1 MKSEPID
8 DTNQTA
14 NPRPITRVIV
24 KRFRSFPS
32 VVLNMDNLV
41 FVVGRN
47 GSGKSN
53 LSDVFAFVA
62 EAMTSPLQ
70 AVLDRKGGIA
80 AVRNRSSVKSAP
92 PNMGLA
98 FEFGSFNG
106 VAGGRYAFEVR
117 ALPNY
122 GFRIVRE
129 QCLVRKKDGNR
140 WWFDRTESWK
150 SNAEGLIPA
159 LEPTALALPLVGGDE
174 RFAPIFKVLGGMRVY
189 SIEPAKLREMQDPD
203 SGVALKPDGSN
214 AASVLQEL
222 MRGEKEK
229 TQELR
234 DEIYHFLE
242 AIVPETKSVVP
253 KKHGNKLSMSFS
265 QEWGQ
270 GKKLSFDAFNMS
282 DGTLRSLGLI
292 MAVFQKPSPS
302 VLVIE
307 EPEATIHPGAL
318 GAVLDLIHKAS
329 KTMQVMVTTHS
340 PELLDANWLTEE
352 NLRIVS
358 WQEGASHL
366 LLPSEATREAIR
378 SHLMG
383 AGELLRSNALHAEEL
398 FANDDA
404 LRSGSLFEN
413 FAEIPA

>member
-1 MKSEPID
+1 MNTGP
-8 DTNQTA
+8 
-14 NPRPITRVIV
+14 VIKIII

-32 VVLNMDNLV
+32 AVLELDNPL

-53 LSDVFAFVA
+53 LADVFGFVA
-62 EAMTSPLQ
+62 EAMASPLQ
-70 AVLDRKGGIA
+70 AVFDGKGGIA

-98 FEFGSFNG
+98 FEFGAFNG
-106 VAGGRYAFEVR
+106 IEGGRFAFEVK

-129 QCLVRKKDGNR
+129 QCLVRKKDGTR
-140 WWFDRTESWK
+140 WWFDRTDTWK
-150 SNAEGLIPA
+150 SNAEGLTPA
-159 LEPTALALPLVGGDE
+159 LESTALALPLVGGDE
-174 RFAPIFKVLGGMRVY
+174 RFAPIFKVLSAMRVY
-189 SIEPAKLREMQDPD
+189 SIEPAKLRAMQDPD
-203 SGVALKPDGSN
+203 SGIVLKPDGGN

-222 MRGEKEK
+222 SRGEKAK
-229 TQELR
+229 ATQQ
-234 DEIYHFLE
+234 EIHRILE
-242 AIVPETKSVVP
+242 SIVPETKSVSP

-265 QEWGQ
+265 QGWGE
-270 GKKLSFDAFNMS
+270 GKKLTFDAFSMS

-292 MAVFQKPSPS
+292 MAVFQKQRPS

-318 GAVLDLIHKAS
+318 GAVLDLIRRAAKS
-329 KTMQVMVTTHS
+329 MQVIVTTHS
-340 PELLDANWLTEE
+340 PELLDAEWITDE

-366 LLPSEATREAIR
+366 LLPSTATREAMR

-398 FANDDA
+398 FANGDA
-404 LRSGSLFEN
+404 LRNGTLFEN
-413 FAEIPA
+413 LS

>member
-1 MKSEPID
+1 MD
-8 DTNQTA
+8 HTNMNT
-14 NPRPITRVIV
+14 RPITRIVI

-32 VVLNMDNLV
+32 AVFELDNPV

-53 LSDVFAFVA
+53 LADVFGFAA

-70 AVLDRKGGIA
+70 AVFDGRGGIA
-80 AVRNRSSVKSAP
+80 TVRNRSSVKSAP
-92 PNMGLA
+92 PIMGLA
-98 FEFGSFNG
+98 FEFGAFNG
-106 VAGGRYAFEVR
+106 IEGGRFAFEVK

-129 QCLVRKKDGNR
+129 QCLVRRKDGAR
-140 WWFDRTESWK
+140 WWFDRTDTWK
-150 SNAEGLIPA
+150 SNADGLTPA

-174 RFAPIFKVLGGMRVY
+174 RFAPIFKVLSAMRVY

-203 SGVALKPDGSN
+203 SGTILKPDGGN

-222 MRGEKEK
+222 SRGENAKR
-229 TQELR
+229 TQQEVHR
-234 DEIYHFLE
+234 ILE
-242 AIVPETKSVVP
+242 SIVPETKSVSP
-253 KKHGNKLSMSFS
+253 KKHGNKLSMSFL
-265 QEWGQ
+265 QQWAE
-270 GKKLSFDAFNMS
+270 GKKLTFDAFSMS

-292 MAVFQKPSPS
+292 MAVFQKQSPS

-318 GAVLDLIHKAS
+318 GAVLDLIRRAAKS
-329 KTMQVMVTTHS
+329 MQVIVTTHS
-340 PELLDANWLTEE
+340 PELLDARWIGDA

-358 WQEGASHL
+358 WTEGASHL
-366 LLPSEATREAIR
+366 SLPSAATREAMR

-398 FANDDA
+398 FSDEDA
-404 LRSGSLFEN
+404 LRNGTLFEN
-413 FAEIPA
+413 LQ

>member
-1 MKSEPID
+1 M
-8 DTNQTA
+8 
-14 NPRPITRVIV
+14 NPTPITKIII

-32 VVLNMDNLV
+32 AVFEMDNPV

-53 LSDVFAFVA
+53 LADVFSFVA
-62 EAMTSPLQ
+62 EAMASPLQ
-70 AVLDRKGGIA
+70 AVFDRKGGIA

-92 PNMGLA
+92 PIMGLA

-106 VAGGRYAFEVR
+106 VEGGRFAFEVK

-129 QCLVRKKDGNR
+129 QCLVRRTDGAR
-140 WWFDRTESWK
+140 WWFDRVDATTGSTWN
-150 SNAEGLIPA
+150 SNADGLTPA

-174 RFAPIFKVLGGMRVY
+174 RFAPIFKVLGAMRVY

-203 SGVALKPDGSN
+203 SGLALKPDGAN

-222 MRGEKEK
+222 TRDRANPMRE
-229 TQELR
+229 
-234 DEIYHFLE
+234 EIHQFLE
-242 AIVPETKSVVP
+242 AIAPGTSSVVP
-253 KKHGNKLSMSFS
+253 KKHGNKLSMTFT
-265 QEWGQ
+265 QTWGE
-270 GKKLSFDAFNMS
+270 GKKLSFDAFSMS

-318 GAVLDLIHKAS
+318 GAVLDLIRRAS
-329 KTMQVMVTTHS
+329 KTMQVVVTTHS
-340 PELLDANWLTEE
+340 PELLDAKWITDD

-366 LLPSEATREAIR
+366 LLPSAATRKAMR
-378 SHLMG
+378 GHLMG

-398 FANDDA
+398 FANDEA
-404 LRSGSLFEN
+404 LRSGSLFES
-413 FAEIPA
+413 FA

>member
-1 MKSEPID
+1 M
-8 DTNQTA
+8 
-14 NPRPITRVIV
+14 NPSPITRIVI

-32 VVLNMDNLV
+32 AVLEMDNPV

-53 LSDVFAFVA
+53 LADVFGFAA
-62 EAMTSPLQ
+62 EAMFSPLQ
-70 AVLDRKGGIA
+70 AVFDRKGGIA

-92 PNMGLA
+92 PIMGLR
-98 FEFGSFNG
+98 FEFGDFNG
-106 VAGGRYAFEVR
+106 IAGGHFAFEVK

-129 QCLVRKKDGNR
+129 QCLVRRKDGSR
-140 WWFDRTESWK
+140 WWFDRSDAWS
-150 SNAEGLIPA
+150 SNADGLTPA
-159 LEPTALALPLVGGDE
+159 LEPTALALPIVGGDE

-203 SGVALKPDGSN
+203 SGVALRPDGSN
-214 AASVLQEL
+214 AASVLQEIT
-222 MRGEKEK
+222 RK
-229 TQELR
+229 R
-234 DEIYHFLE
+234 DGAAREEIHQFLE
-242 AIVPETKSVVP
+242 AIVPGTASVIP
-253 KKHGNKLSMSFS
+253 KKHGNKLSMTFT
-265 QEWGQ
+265 QKWGDD
-270 GKKLSFDAFNMS
+270 KKLSFDAFSMS

-292 MAVFQKPSPS
+292 MAVFQNPSPS

-318 GAVLDLIHKAS
+318 GAVLDLIRRATKS
-329 KTMQVMVTTHS
+329 MQVVVTTHS
-340 PELLDANWLTEE
+340 PELLDANWIRDD

-366 LLPSEATREAIR
+366 LRPSAATREAMR

-383 AGELLRSNALHAEEL
+383 AGELLRSNALNAEDL
-398 FANDDA
+398 FANDEA
-404 LRSGSLFEN
+404 LRSGSLFESLS
-413 FAEIPA
+413 

>member
-1 MKSEPID
+1 M
-8 DTNQTA
+8 
-14 NPRPITRVIV
+14 NPLSITRVIV

-32 VVLNMDNLV
+32 AVLDMDNPV

-70 AVLDRKGGIA
+70 AVFDRRGGIA

-92 PNMGLA
+92 PIMGLA
-98 FEFGSFNG
+98 FEIGAFNG
-106 VAGGRYAFEVR
+106 IEGCRYAFEVK
-117 ALPNY
+117 ALQNY
-122 GFRIVRE
+122 GYRIVRE
-129 QCLVRKKDGNR
+129 QCLVRKKDGTR
-140 WWFDRTESWK
+140 WGFDRTDTTWA
-150 SNAEGLIPA
+150 SNADGLIPA
-159 LEPTALALPLVGGDE
+159 LESTALALPLVGGDE
-174 RFAPIFKVLGGMRVY
+174 RFAPIFKILGGMRVY

-203 SGVALKPDGSN
+203 SGVALKSDGSN

-222 MRGEKEK
+222 MRGDK
-229 TQELR
+229 TKTEELR
-234 DEIYHFLE
+234 SEIYSFLE

-265 QEWGQ
+265 QEWGK

-329 KTMQVMVTTHS
+329 RTMQVMVTTHS
-340 PELLDANWLTEE
+340 PDLLDAKWMTEN

-358 WQEGASHL
+358 WQQGASHL
-366 LLPSEATREAIR
+366 LLPSEATRQAIC

-383 AGELLRSNALHAEEL
+383 AGELLRANALQAEEL
-398 FANDDA
+398 FASDDN

-413 FAEIPA
+413 LAGSSE

>member
-1 MKSEPID
+1 MSPSPISK
-8 DTNQTA
+8 
-14 NPRPITRVIV
+14 VII

-32 VVLNMDNLV
+32 AVLEMDNPV

-53 LSDVFAFVA
+53 LADVFSFAA
-62 EAMTSPLQ
+62 EAMSSPLQ
-70 AVLDRKGGIA
+70 AVFDRKGGIA

-92 PNMGLA
+92 PIMGLA
-98 FEFGSFNG
+98 FEFGAFNG
-106 VAGGRYAFEVR
+106 IAGGRFAFEVK

-129 QCLVRKKDGNR
+129 QCLVRRTDGAR
-140 WWFDRTESWK
+140 WWFDRSDTWS
-150 SNAEGLIPA
+150 SNAAGLTPA
-159 LEPTALALPLVGGDE
+159 LEPTALTLPIVGGDE
-174 RFAPIFKVLGGMRVY
+174 RFAPIFKVLGSMRVY
-189 SIEPAKLREMQDPD
+189 SIEPARLRDMQDPD
-203 SGVALKPDGSN
+203 SGVSLRRDGSN

-222 MRGEKEK
+222 TRDRDGATRGEIHE
-229 TQELR
+229 
-234 DEIYHFLE
+234 FLE
-242 AIVPETKSVVP
+242 AIVRGTTSVAP
-253 KKHGNKLSMSFS
+253 KKHGNKLSMAFT
-265 QEWGQ
+265 QTLGD
-270 GKKLSFDAFNMS
+270 GKKLSFDAFSMS

-318 GAVLDLIHKAS
+318 SAVLDLIRRAAKS
-329 KTMQVMVTTHS
+329 MQVVVTTHS
-340 PELLDANWLTEE
+340 PELLDAKWIRED

-366 LLPSEATREAIR
+366 LRPSAATREAMR

-383 AGELLRSNALHAEEL
+383 AGELLRSNALHPEDL
-398 FANDDA
+398 FASDEA

-413 FAEIPA
+413 LS

>member
-1 MKSEPID
+1 M
-8 DTNQTA
+8 
-14 NPRPITRVIV
+14 NPRPIHRVVI

-32 VVLNMDNLV
+32 AVLDMDNPV

-53 LSDVFAFVA
+53 LADVFSFVA

-70 AVLDRKGGIA
+70 AVFDRKGGIA

-98 FEFGSFNG
+98 FVLGESDGIA
-106 VAGGRYAFEVR
+106 AGRFAFEVR

-129 QCLVRKKDGNR
+129 RCELQTSAGKH
-140 WWFDRTESWK
+140 WWFDRTSDSWT
-150 SNAEGLIPA
+150 SNADGLTPA
-159 LEPTALALPLVGGDE
+159 LEATALALPLVGGDE
-174 RFAPIFKVLGGMRVY
+174 RFAPVFKLLGSMRVY

-203 SGVALKPDGSN
+203 SGLSLKSDGSN

-222 MRGEKEK
+222 TTRGPDSVA
-229 TQELR
+229 TR
-234 DEIYHFLE
+234 DEIQAFLE
-242 AIVPETKSVVP
+242 AIVPDTQAVRP

-265 QEWGQ
+265 QQWSDD
-270 GKKLSFDAFNMS
+270 KKLSFDAFSMS

-292 MAVFQKPSPS
+292 LSVFQKPNPS

-318 GAVLDLIHKAS
+318 GAVLDLIRRAARN
-329 KTMQVMVTTHS
+329 MQVVVTTHS
-340 PELLDANWLTEE
+340 PDLLDAGWITAD

-358 WQEGASHL
+358 WTEGASHVL
-366 LLPSEATREAIR
+366 RPSEATRDAIR
-378 SHLMG
+378 NHLMG
-383 AGELLRSNALHAEEL
+383 AGELLRSNALHAEPL
-398 FANDDA
+398 FPA
-404 LRSGSLFEN
+404 LEQAKTGDLFEN
-413 FAEIPA
+413 LT

>member
-1 MKSEPID
+1 MKVEPVD
-8 DTNQTA
+8 GAHQTA

-32 VVLNMDNLV
+32 MVLDMDNPV

-92 PNMGLA
+92 PKMGLA

-106 VAGGRYAFEVR
+106 VAGGRYAFEVT

-129 QCLVRKKDGNR
+129 QCLVRKKDGDR
-140 WWFDRTESWK
+140 WWFDRSNSWQ
-150 SNAEGLIPA
+150 SNADGLTPA

-265 QEWGQ
+265 QEWGP

-340 PELLDANWLTEE
+340 PELLDAKWLTEA

-398 FANDDA
+398 FASDDA

-413 FAEIPA
+413 LAENLA

>member
-1 MKSEPID
+1 MRAEPID

-32 VVLNMDNLV
+32 AVLDMDNPV

-53 LSDVFAFVA
+53 LSDAFAFVA

-129 QCLVRKKDGNR
+129 QCLVRKKDGTR
-140 WWFDRTESWK
+140 WWFDRAESWR
-150 SNAEGLIPA
+150 SNADGLIPA

-340 PELLDANWLTEE
+340 PELLDAKWLTEA

-398 FANDDA
+398 FASDDS
-404 LRSGSLFEN
+404 LRNGSLFEN
-413 FAEIPA
+413 LSENPA